1 MSMKN
6 ENIAYFSDGHAE
18 VITEFEIS
26 KDFKDVWFTVES
38 GQNYV
43 YKEGRGYT
51 ESGTWYPTYKFYK
64 HQFVRHYDEFGAK
77 WDVEYLVT
85 DEIEKIRLFIIE

>member
-1 MSMKN
+1 MKN
-6 ENIAYFSDGHAE
+6 DNIAYFSDGHAE

-38 GQNYV
+38 GRNYV
-43 YKEGRGYT
+43 YKEELICN
-51 ESGTWYPTYKFYK
+51 ESGTCCPSYKFYK

-77 WDVEYLVT
+77 WDVEYFVT